1 MAAKAKLTAR
11 QRRFL
16 QDQGYLVVRS
26 LLDQADLD
34 RISGRLGELVR
45 RTVAA
50 WADDPSLDTDEG
62 CVVAEFDVADPDF
75 VPCHRHPL
83 LADAATTVLGDRW
96 YVDNLGL
103 RAPIPGCGEQ
113 GLHPDFAE
121 RRTEGPWQTLA
132 AMWCVT
138 PFTRDGG
145 PLRVIPGSHRR
156 LEPPIDMEHGYATG
170 MGPHPDEVKII
181 APAGSVILFNSA
193 DLWHSGTFNYTPVA
207 RLALTVHFNPGHRR
221 RPDATVRPA

>member
-1 MAAKAKLTAR
+1 VAARAQLTAR

-26 LLDQADLD
+26 LMDEATLTPI
-34 RISGRLGELVR
+34 RNRLGELVR
-45 RTVAA
+45 STVVA
-50 WADDPSLDTDEG
+50 WADEPSLDVHEA
-62 CVVAEFDVADPDF
+62 CVVAEFSLTDPGF
-75 VPCHRHPL
+75 VPCHQHPM
-83 LADAATTVLGDRW
+83 LADAATTVLGEPW
-96 YVDNLGL
+96 HVDGIDL
-103 RAPIPGCGEQ
+103 RAPIPGAGEQ
-113 GLHPDFAE
+113 GLHPDFGE
-121 RRTEGPWQTLA
+121 RRTEGTWQCLA

-138 PFTRDGG
+138 PFTRDSG

-193 DLWHSGTFNYTPVA
+193 DLWHSGTFNYTPAA
-207 RLALTVHFNPGHRR
+207 RLGLTVHFGPGQAADCT
-221 RPDATVRPA
+221 PGG